1 MYIFD
6 LADSLIVVIK
16 ASRLCRVAGS
26 ICTGVIGCMILM
38 IFFTTLVPIV
48 SISRLMPW
56 IIGFNCALTGYM
68 MLDKTRNDLKYKR
81 MAVFCSGGMVVIL
94 VCCIVFF
101 IVPSIA
107 GFLTVTVAQLVWWL
121 FVGVVL
127 SGLGGILAI
136 KYLNLN
142 ENE

>member
-6 LADSLIVVIK
+6 LADSLIAVIK
-16 ASRLCRVAGS
+16 ASRICRAAGS
-26 ICTGVIGCMILM
+26 ICAGIVGCMILM
-38 IFFTTLVPIV
+38 MFFTALMPVV
-48 SISRLMPW
+48 SLSRLMPW

-68 MLDKTRNDLKYKR
+68 MLDKTGNSLRHKR
-81 MAVFCSGGMVVIL
+81 AAAFFSGGLVVIPL
-94 VCCIVFF
+94 YGVIFF
-101 IVPSIA
+101 IAPSIS
-107 GFLTVTVAQLVWWL
+107 GFLTVTVAQLLWWL
-121 FVGVVL
+121 LVGVVF

>member
-6 LADSLIVVIK
+6 LADSLIVVMK
-16 ASRLCRVAGS
+16 ASRVCRVAGS
-26 ICTGVIGCMILM
+26 ICAGVVGCMILM
-38 IFFTTLVPIV
+38 MFFTALMPV
-48 SISRLMPW
+48 ISLSALMPW

-68 MLDKTRNDLKYKR
+68 MLDKTRNGLKYKR
-81 MAVFCSGGMVVIL
+81 MAAFCSGGLVVIP
-94 VCCIVFF
+94 VCGVIFFVF
-101 IVPSIA
+101 PSIV

-121 FVGVVL
+121 FVGVVF

-142 ENE
+142 E